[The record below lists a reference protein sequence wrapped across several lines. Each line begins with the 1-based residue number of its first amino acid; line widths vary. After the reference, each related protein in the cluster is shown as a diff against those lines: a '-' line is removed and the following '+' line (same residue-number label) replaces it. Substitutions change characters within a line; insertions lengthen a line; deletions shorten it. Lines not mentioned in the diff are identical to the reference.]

1 MRDNNVGVLLASLA
15 RKQQQVKDK
24 ADHLA
29 MLENELKASRS
40 AVEHSILTHMQVG
53 GLYKMVILDDSLPD
67 YDVWVCQRHTKDN
80 GEDVLTRY
88 LVKQVY
94 AEDILEIPF

>member
-1 MRDNNVGVLLASLA
+1 MPKDNVGTLLACLA
-15 RKQQQVKDK
+15 RKQKQVKDK
-24 ADHLA
+24 ANHLA
-29 MLENELKASRS
+29 TLEDDLRASRK
-40 AVEHSILTHMQVG
+40 AIEQSILTHMQVD

-67 YDVWVCQRHTKDN
+67 YDVWVCQRHTTDN
-80 GEDVLTRY
+80 REDTLTRY